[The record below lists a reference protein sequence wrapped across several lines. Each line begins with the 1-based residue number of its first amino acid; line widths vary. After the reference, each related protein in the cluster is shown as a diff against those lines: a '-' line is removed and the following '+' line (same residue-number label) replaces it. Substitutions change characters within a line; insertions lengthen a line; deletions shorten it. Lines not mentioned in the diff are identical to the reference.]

1 MDSRVCPIALEV
13 SGVPSPAVFCAH
25 QIRRAVAGYESL
37 KSFGA

>member
-13 SGVPSPAVFCAH
+13 SGVPSPAVAH